1 MAVPEQAVILL
12 IDDDENDIV
21 LAKKALAAAEIE
33 NPLYVVRD
41 GEEAMA
47 YLEGMGKY
55 SDRAEFPLP
64 DLILLD
70 LKMPRLDGFE
80 LLYWIRKQPHFKA
93 LRVVVLTSSEDVYD
107 INKAYEMGANSFL
120 VKPFDFENFPAMMR
134 TLNSFWMQHSLAPK
148 IERPKHQ
155 PPPQK

>member
-21 LAKKALAAAEIE
+21 LAKKALAAAKIE

-80 LLYWIRKQPHFKA
+80 LLSWIRKQPHLKA
-93 LRVVVLTSSEDVYD
+93 LRVVMLTSSEDGM
-107 INKAYEMGANSFL
+107 ISTKR
-120 VKPFDFENFPAMMR
+120 MR
-134 TLNSFWMQHSLAPK
+134 WARTRFW
-148 IERPKHQ
+148 
-155 PPPQK
+155 